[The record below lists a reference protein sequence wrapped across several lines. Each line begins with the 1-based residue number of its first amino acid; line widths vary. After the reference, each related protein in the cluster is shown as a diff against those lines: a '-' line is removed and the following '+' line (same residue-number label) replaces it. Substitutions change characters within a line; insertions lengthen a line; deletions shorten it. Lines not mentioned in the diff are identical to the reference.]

1 MFYYLNH
8 KKLKVLKF
16 PEITLIV
23 TTARTLLF
31 AILKPNE
38 CKSLKFCDVIITV
51 MLEVTVVIDF

>member
-16 PEITLIV
+16 SAITLNV

-31 AILKPNE
+31 AILNPNE

-51 MLEVTVVIDF
+51 MLEVTVEIVF